1 MIGGLDPE
9 SQYVVSTNKLK
20 RTDLY
25 EKDDFLDKKSSEEFI
40 ENFNDEQ
47 YGESLAEKLD
57 LSQVRYFKS
66 VSQNGIYHFIN
77 ANIDSVVENNF
88 PSFQDNFYNDSVVQD
103 NSIATDIFINK
114 SNSYLKEDCLVE
126 INPEKTEF
134 LSIDNTVGNSTKGIL
149 IGDYKLEKVENQK
162 LRKLGIMETPNLENE
177 IEEQAF

>member
-1 MIGGLDPE
+1 M
-9 SQYVVSTNKLK
+9 
-20 RTDLY
+20 
-25 EKDDFLDKKSSEEFI
+25 DKKSSEEFI
-40 ENFNDEQ
+40 ENFNDGQ

-103 NSIATDIFINK
+103 NSIATDIFINN
-114 SNSYLKEDCLVE
+114 SNFDLKNDCLVE

-162 LRKLGIMETPNLENE
+162 LRKLGIMETPNLEDN